1 MLRQSCKETQCQRT
15 IQHDGSTERRVNSP
29 MPSHAR
35 IAPDPVKHHTHV
47 QQVAA
52 GQLVNRLR

>member
-1 MLRQSCKETQCQRT
+1 MSAHH
-15 IQHDGSTERRVNSP
+15 QHDGSTTTRQLADAQP
-29 MPSHAR
+29 QAR